1 MTTRTDLDAQT
12 PPRADRTA
20 APPRRSTRLARRAVL
35 AVAMA
40 IAVAAGSQLIGS
52 LTRSPVLP
60 ASSSD
65 SIVDTTG
72 GLAGLTGDAA
82 NGPAPDELDVGAG
95 SAAANDAD
103 LVRIRANVT
112 FWGGRLAAHPGDF
125 VSAQKLGESQI
136 ELARATGDL
145 TAYLA
150 ADQALATAL
159 TIDPDLPAATA
170 YRGVVFVALHRF
182 VDARALAQGVLE
194 SSPDDPTALA
204 TLGDASLELGELD
217 AARTAYT
224 RLAKVAPSAAAS
236 VRLGHLA
243 FIAGDPASAVRFARA
258 AVSQADDEETEG
270 ERAGFYR
277 YQLADTLLATG
288 DRAGAEAAD
297 RDALAHDPT
306 SFLAHAGLGRALAAD
321 GDLGGAIAELG
332 KAIAIIPQPDML
344 ARRADLYQLRNAP
357 GDAARA
363 SKDRN
368 TVLAIAQL
376 ASAAGNVYDRTLS
389 LYLANHGLDPQH
401 AVDLAANELT
411 VRKDVYG
418 YDALAWAL
426 DAAGRPAEAETA
438 MESALAFGTKDAKL
452 LYHAGVIA
460 ADLGDMGRARA
471 QLQAAVDLDPSFDAL
486 QAARAREIL
495 AALPMSR

>member
-1 MTTRTDLDAQT
+1 
-12 PPRADRTA
+12 
-20 APPRRSTRLARRAVL
+20 
-35 AVAMA
+35 MA